1 MNISKDDE
9 LMMEGLFTRSKARVA
24 GAVGSAKGAVQTGK
38 GIVRKVAGTAMGNS
52 EMQAKGEQEID
63 AGQKAG
69 DEAKKAS
76 ITKSI
81 IDGVVDDLAKL
92 GLDGDPEVVD
102 VIQKELNAI
111 FDLYLV
117 PPFPVD

>member
-1 MNISKDDE
+1 
-9 LMMEGLFTRSKARVA
+9 MEGLFTRSKARVA